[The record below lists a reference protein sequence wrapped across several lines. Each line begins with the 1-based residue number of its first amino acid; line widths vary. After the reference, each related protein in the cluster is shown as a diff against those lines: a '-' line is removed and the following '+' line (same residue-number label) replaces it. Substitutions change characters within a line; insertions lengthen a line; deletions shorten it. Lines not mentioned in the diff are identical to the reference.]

1 MLRKLGYTDISE
13 ACDGQEAVEI
23 MSSPR
28 HPPIDVVL
36 MDLWMPRMDGYE
48 ATKRILE
55 SRGRRSG
62 RGNGV
67 TGVTVLAVSADATQ
81 AAMVKTSSVGMKG
94 FMSKPYKIVDLE
106 RLIVEFCGTGGEE

>member
-1 MLRKLGYTDISE
+1 
-13 ACDGQEAVEI
+13 

-55 SRGRRSG
+55 SRGRRSR

-67 TGVTVLAVSADATQ
+67 TGATGVTVLAVSADATQ

-106 RLIVEFCGTGGEE
+106 RLIVEFCGTDGEE